1 MSKIFES
8 ENQFILRLPE
18 NIADRVHQV
27 LNSSERPK
35 TMDLQPY
42 IEKIEENGQII
53 ESLNFKSN
61 CYE

>member
-27 LNSSERPK
+27 LNSNERPK

-61 CYE
+61 RYE